1 MSGKDERERLAEE
14 LVKEITDMG
23 YPSSFGRLIAVQL
36 GTESTMLRMLHY
48 LSSVQPNSAE
58 EIADEMLAI
67 CSDRDRWR
75 KKKETEYYNAEYNKL
90 IRDGLDTDD

>member
-1 MSGKDERERLAEE
+1 MTGKDQRERLAEE
-14 LVKEITDMG
+14 LADQIAEMG
-23 YPSSFGRLIAVQL
+23 YPRSFGQLIAAQL

-75 KKKETEYYNAEYNKL
+75 KKKEAEYYNAEYNKL
-90 IRDGLDTDD
+90 IRDGLGTDD